1 MTIALSL
8 KSKGGFLS
16 LIDFWFISLEK
27 STHIR
32 ENLMHRTC
40 TIKSSEQNKYF
51 DVCLVLIFIRF
62 IIIVVL
68 EMF

>member
-27 STHIR
+27 STDIYGCDKS
-32 ENLMHRTC
+32 EEVEKTWC
-40 TIKSSEQNKYF
+40 TVHVQ
-51 DVCLVLIFIRF
+51 
-62 IIIVVL
+62 
-68 EMF
+68 